1 MQGMCIFI
9 GRIASQRQ
17 TTTLIAN
24 FMDIETKAL
33 SERHARTLI
42 QKRGGEFCPPSKEE
56 MHSPEIEN
64 NRHSGSARMKERLF
78 AGLLFISILSFA
90 SCGKDS
96 ATDPATNA
104 DPIDLTFNA
113 TSALSDVLEIP
124 AGESLWENAE
134 TFGVYV
140 ASADPTRNV
149 SASLAVKEGKSSG
162 AVRVNHFETGNT
174 ASFYYPYSKENDD
187 KGMQNITCTIAA
199 TQSQGEAGVFDAANM
214 PMASLVQTLN
224 AETASPAQTVE
235 MHALG
240 GILRVKVHASGQYA
254 GETLL
259 SVEYSDEKTPMAG
272 SFTLDLSALKSESAL
287 VAPECD
293 GHSVK
298 TTLSGGASYAV
309 PASAD
314 AAKAVH
320 AVMAAGSYDGT
331 LTLTTDKAV
340 YTQPASCKVE
350 RGACCDLTV
359 DLSTTESRQTIDGL
373 WNGSGTAEDPYQ
385 IATADDLELL
395 ATFCND
401 ASKNS
406 EYADKLT
413 LVKDLVLA
421 DENYGIAGRKGSALI
436 AAINAELVKL
446 TKDGTMAT
454 IAEAYGLQN
463 EICVDATQQIT
474 VDTTESDYQY
484 VTGKGEVVVG
494 YTLFAPIAYK
504 RNDKLEGFDIDLAKK
519 VFENMGL
526 TVTFQLIDWD
536 TKEVELQSKTIDL
549 IWNGMTITDER
560 LAAMEI
566 SIPYM
571 KNKQV
576 AVIRKED
583 ADKYTA
589 DTSTWKKAT
598 LIAESG
604 SAGEGCI
611 VKKK

>member
-1 MQGMCIFI
+1 
-9 GRIASQRQ
+9 
-17 TTTLIAN
+17 
-24 FMDIETKAL
+24 
-33 SERHARTLI
+33 
-42 QKRGGEFCPPSKEE
+42 
-56 MHSPEIEN
+56 
-64 NRHSGSARMKERLF
+64 MKKF
-78 AGLLFISILSFA
+78 
-90 SCGKDS
+90 
-96 ATDPATNA
+96 
-104 DPIDLTFNA
+104 
-113 TSALSDVLEIP
+113 
-124 AGESLWENAE
+124 
-134 TFGVYV
+134 
-140 ASADPTRNV
+140 
-149 SASLAVKEGKSSG
+149 
-162 AVRVNHFETGNT
+162 
-174 ASFYYPYSKENDD
+174 
-187 KGMQNITCTIAA
+187 
-199 TQSQGEAGVFDAANM
+199 
-214 PMASLVQTLN
+214 
-224 AETASPAQTVE
+224 
-235 MHALG
+235 
-240 GILRVKVHASGQYA
+240 
-254 GETLL
+254 
-259 SVEYSDEKTPMAG
+259 
-272 SFTLDLSALKSESAL
+272 L
-287 VAPECD
+287 VAF
-293 GHSVK
+293 VAVALIVA
-298 TTLSGGASYAV
+298 TAVTLVACANDELNFGKQYV
-309 PASAD
+309 
-314 AAKAVH
+314 AAKAQVDILTELN
-320 AVMAAGSYDGT
+320 AKTADIGVMDSVMAGYY
-331 LTLTTDKAV
+331 L
-340 YTQPASCKVE
+340 
-350 RGACCDLTV
+350 
-359 DLSTTESRQTIDGL
+359 
-373 WNGSGTAEDPYQ
+373 
-385 IATADDLELL
+385 
-395 ATFCND
+395 
-401 ASKNS
+401 KNS

-526 TVTFQLIDWD
+526 TVKFQLIDWD

>member
-1 MQGMCIFI
+1 MKKFLV
-9 GRIASQRQ
+9 AFVAVA
-17 TTTLIAN
+17 LI
-24 FMDIETKAL
+24 
-33 SERHARTLI
+33 
-42 QKRGGEFCPPSKEE
+42 
-56 MHSPEIEN
+56 
-64 NRHSGSARMKERLF
+64 
-78 AGLLFISILSFA
+78 
-90 SCGKDS
+90 
-96 ATDPATNA
+96 
-104 DPIDLTFNA
+104 
-113 TSALSDVLEIP
+113 
-124 AGESLWENAE
+124 
-134 TFGVYV
+134 V
-140 ASADPTRNV
+140 ASAVTMVACANDE
-149 SASLAVKEGKSSG
+149 LYFGK
-162 AVRVNHFETGNT
+162 
-174 ASFYYPYSKENDD
+174 
-187 KGMQNITCTIAA
+187 
-199 TQSQGEAGVFDAANM
+199 
-214 PMASLVQTLN
+214 
-224 AETASPAQTVE
+224 
-235 MHALG
+235 
-240 GILRVKVHASGQYA
+240 QY
-254 GETLL
+254 
-259 SVEYSDEKTPMAG
+259 V
-272 SFTLDLSALKSESAL
+272 
-287 VAPECD
+287 
-293 GHSVK
+293 
-298 TTLSGGASYAV
+298 
-309 PASAD
+309 
-314 AAKAVH
+314 AAKAQVDILTELN
-320 AVMAAGSYDGT
+320 AKTADIGVMDSVMAGFY
-331 LTLTTDKAV
+331 L
-340 YTQPASCKVE
+340 
-350 RGACCDLTV
+350 
-359 DLSTTESRQTIDGL
+359 
-373 WNGSGTAEDPYQ
+373 
-385 IATADDLELL
+385 
-395 ATFCND
+395 
-401 ASKNS
+401 KNS

-436 AAINAELVKL
+436 DAINVELIEL

-576 AVIRKED
+576 AVIRKDD

-604 SAGEGCI
+604 SAGEGYI

>member
-1 MQGMCIFI
+1 
-9 GRIASQRQ
+9 
-17 TTTLIAN
+17 
-24 FMDIETKAL
+24 
-33 SERHARTLI
+33 
-42 QKRGGEFCPPSKEE
+42 
-56 MHSPEIEN
+56 
-64 NRHSGSARMKERLF
+64 MKKF
-78 AGLLFISILSFA
+78 
-90 SCGKDS
+90 
-96 ATDPATNA
+96 
-104 DPIDLTFNA
+104 
-113 TSALSDVLEIP
+113 
-124 AGESLWENAE
+124 
-134 TFGVYV
+134 
-140 ASADPTRNV
+140 
-149 SASLAVKEGKSSG
+149 
-162 AVRVNHFETGNT
+162 
-174 ASFYYPYSKENDD
+174 
-187 KGMQNITCTIAA
+187 
-199 TQSQGEAGVFDAANM
+199 
-214 PMASLVQTLN
+214 
-224 AETASPAQTVE
+224 
-235 MHALG
+235 
-240 GILRVKVHASGQYA
+240 
-254 GETLL
+254 
-259 SVEYSDEKTPMAG
+259 
-272 SFTLDLSALKSESAL
+272 L
-287 VAPECD
+287 VAF
-293 GHSVK
+293 VAVALIVA
-298 TTLSGGASYAV
+298 TAVTLVACANDELNFGKQYV
-309 PASAD
+309 
-314 AAKAVH
+314 AAKAQVDILTELN
-320 AVMAAGSYDGT
+320 AKTADIGVMDSVMAGYY
-331 LTLTTDKAV
+331 L
-340 YTQPASCKVE
+340 
-350 RGACCDLTV
+350 
-359 DLSTTESRQTIDGL
+359 
-373 WNGSGTAEDPYQ
+373 
-385 IATADDLELL
+385 
-395 ATFCND
+395 
-401 ASKNS
+401 KNS

-436 AAINAELVKL
+436 DAINVELIEL

-484 VTGKGEVVVG
+484 VTGKGKVVVG

-526 TVTFQLIDWD
+526 TVEFQLIDWD
-536 TKEVELQSKTIDL
+536 TKEVELQSKTIDV